1 MEPRRDDGDDARF
14 RPRVT
19 PMCSLPQWSPV
30 VTTGTTVERL
40 AAVAANGLAAMEPR
54 RDDGDDV
61 PFAEPCIFIL
71 TLAAME
77 PRRDD
82 GDDDL
87 VLGVRHVID
96 RAAMEPRRD
105 DGDDRAG
112 RCSARCR

>member
-1 MEPRRDDGDDARF
+1 MEPRRDDGDDLQHR
-14 RPRVT
+14 
-19 PMCSLPQWSPV
+19 
-30 VTTGTTVERL
+30 
-40 AAVAANGLAAMEPR
+40 AVPLLGLDAAMEPR